1 MYQNIMLPLD
11 GSDLAE
17 CVFPHLEA
25 IALGCRV
32 PSVTLIYVAEPIGII
47 QPRQEEWRD
56 RQLHYITAAQN
67 YLNEVTN
74 RLTKLSQPIRTEV
87 LQGRAAESIISF
99 AVENN
104 IDLIIMATHGR
115 SGVSRWVW
123 GSVADRVLRASRV
136 PVLLV
141 RATNVD

>member
-25 IALGCRV
+25 IALGCNV
-32 PSVTLIYVAEPIGII
+32 PSVTLIYVAEPIGVI
-47 QPRQEEWRD
+47 QPQREEWRD
-56 RQLHYITAAQN
+56 RQLHYITTAQN
-67 YLNEVTN
+67 YLDEVTN
-74 RLTKLSQPIRTEV
+74 RLTKLTPLIKTEV
-87 LQGRAAESIISF
+87 LQGRAAEAIISF
-99 AVENN
+99 AVEND

-123 GSVADRVLRASRV
+123 GSVTDRVLRASKI

-141 RATNVD
+141 RATNGA